1 MDNNAWHWASS
12 KKSPESFL
20 SFEYCKKLHASK
32 VLPQFH
38 TPSDTVC
45 SRLEACHWGERMLVL
60 TSLIWLNECFAPCG
74 ECTFLLKIIMGC
86 VTDRDPVTFFIPF
99 HFGHRAG
106 SFVRASDRWA
116 RTKPHSH
123 NPTLPITQSSVAS
136 LSQADDGPDE
146 TGSKQTESWKR
157 GKPFPLHYKGTQ
169 HAGVLLLWKWWHS
182 KKVNVN
188 RTWLIGL
195 FDRLNLFF
203 FYAFIFSL
211 LLQFKM
217 QYAIHSQVDFLMNIK
232 TVALKNVA
240 LNSKRNK
247 KNC

>member
-1 MDNNAWHWASS
+1 MHGIELQVRKAQNHSFLLNTAKSCMLRRSYRSFTHTKRHSMFSVGGMSLGWKNASS
-12 KKSPESFL
+12 HISHMTKW
-20 SFEYCKKLHASK
+20 
-32 VLPQFH
+32 VLCTMWWVH
-38 TPSDTVC
+38 ISTEDHYGM
-45 SRLEACHWGERMLVL
+45 RHWQGPRY
-60 TSLIWLNECFAPCG
+60 
-74 ECTFLLKIIMGC
+74 
-86 VTDRDPVTFFIPF
+86 FFIPF

-195 FDRLNLFF
+195 FDCLNLFF
-203 FYAFIFSL
+203 FYAFIFLCYCNLKCSM
-211 LLQFKM
+211 QF
-217 QYAIHSQVDFLMNIK
+217 IHRLIS
-232 TVALKNVA
+232 
-240 LNSKRNK
+240 
-247 KNC
+247 